1 MEQNDLIKCKIC
13 NEILQDPRLCYNCR
27 KGFCKICIEKEYKKN
42 QLYICPLCKKK
53 MNLDEYIPFKT
64 CNDFLD
70 YLKNAYEFGNAYY
83 NDIINIIDN
92 QKKEECEEHNSEVI
106 FYCSDCDKKL
116 CGLCISP
123 YNYEEEIINSNIH
136 QNHNVYKIKDLKKKN
151 LMDVIEEYQKIIK
164 QLNQYQININSFN
177 KKISY
182 IKHFKKINYNSIKEI
197 EKYSNDNISSIIK
210 KILNTKTSISSS
222 ESKFENQF
230 PSLNISLKNIID
242 RKQLDGYKDLITTI
256 TDKTKKIESDDSVKK
271 FDGILNEKPEPIFY
285 ESIRSS
291 KIILKNIVNKI
302 NEEELDNG
310 GLIMS
315 NGIGVKYKIIKVKPQ
330 KIRFDVSIKKEND
343 FDKSKYNVS
352 ILLKEYNKN
361 EYKSIIL
368 KEFNEKP
375 NDPYYFI
382 FYELFSLYNFY
393 SSANSNGDIEI
404 KIVLSKI
411 KNN

>member
-1 MEQNDLIKCKIC
+1 M
-13 NEILQDPRLCYNCR
+13 
-27 KGFCKICIEKEYKKN
+27 
-42 QLYICPLCKKK
+42 
-53 MNLDEYIPFKT
+53 
-64 CNDFLD
+64 
-70 YLKNAYEFGNAYY
+70 
-83 NDIINIIDN
+83 
-92 QKKEECEEHNSEVI
+92 
-106 FYCSDCDKKL
+106 

-136 QNHNVYKIKDLKKKN
+136 ENHNVYKIKDLKKKN

-242 RKQLDGYKDLITTI
+242 RKQLDGYKDLIATI

-361 EYKSIIL
+361 EYQSIIL

-375 NDPYYFI
+375 VDPYYFI

-404 KIVLSKI
+404 KIVLSRI
-411 KNN
+411 KK

>member
-13 NEILQDPRLCYNCR
+13 NQILQDPRLCYNCL
-27 KGFCKICIEKEYKKN
+27 KGFCKICIEKEYNKN

-53 MNLDEYIPFKT
+53 MNLDQYIPFKT
-64 CNDFLD
+64 WKDFLD
-70 YLKNAYEFGNAYY
+70 YLQNDYEIENPYY
-83 NDIINIIDN
+83 NDVINVIDN
-92 QKKEECEEHNSEVI
+92 QKEDECEEHNSEVI

-123 YNYEEEIINSNIH
+123 YNYEEENINSNIH

-197 EKYSNDNISSIIK
+197 EKYSSDNISSIIK

-222 ESKFENQF
+222 ESKLENQF

-271 FDGILNEKPEPIFY
+271 FDGILNEKPQPIFY

-291 KIILKNIVNKI
+291 KIMLKNIVNKI

-310 GLIMS
+310 DLIMS
-315 NGIGVKYKIIKVKPQ
+315 NGIGLKYKIIKVKPQ

-375 NDPYYFI
+375 EDRYYFI

-393 SSANSNGDIEI
+393 SSANTNGDIEI
-404 KIVLSKI
+404 KIVLSRI

>member
-1 MEQNDLIKCKIC
+1 
-13 NEILQDPRLCYNCR
+13 
-27 KGFCKICIEKEYKKN
+27 
-42 QLYICPLCKKK
+42 
-53 MNLDEYIPFKT
+53 
-64 CNDFLD
+64 
-70 YLKNAYEFGNAYY
+70 
-83 NDIINIIDN
+83 
-92 QKKEECEEHNSEVI
+92 
-106 FYCSDCDKKL
+106 L

-123 YNYEEEIINSNIH
+123 YNYEEENINSNIH

-242 RKQLDGYKDLITTI
+242 RKQLDGYKDLIANI

-285 ESIRSS
+285 ESIRSK
-291 KIILKNIVNKI
+291 KIMLKNIVNKI

-310 GLIMS
+310 DLKMS
-315 NGIGVKYKIIKVKPQ
+315 NGIGLKYKIIKVKPQ

-361 EYKSIIL
+361 EYQSIIL

-375 NDPYYFI
+375 VDPYYFI

-404 KIVLSKI
+404 KIVLSRI
-411 KNN
+411 KK